1 MRSVIP
7 LVLLGLGSSITAL
20 DFTVVYVALPQI
32 AREAGF
38 SPYALQW
45 VVSGYAVPFGGFLL
59 LGGRLSDLLGRRRMF
74 VAGMLLYGAASL
86 LGGLASSPAP
96 LVCARSL
103 QGLGGAVLMPATL
116 SLVVTMFAEGPARN
130 RAMTVWATCGA
141 AGLSLGALLGGVL
154 TGAFGWEAVF
164 FVNVPLTM
172 VGAAAAFAVLTPD
185 GRRRAGGLDLP
196 GALTGTAGVT
206 GLVFAVAQGPQW
218 GWTSPGALASA
229 AAAAGLLAA
238 FLVIEARSREPLLP
252 PRLLANRHTAA
263 GAGVIL
269 VYGLTLQCV
278 PYFLT
283 LHFQDVLGYDAAA
296 SGLAFLGPT
305 LAITAGNLAAER
317 LIPRLGLRGTLIL
330 GMAVGATGTAV
341 LAWRLSADGSYLGLL
356 AGVVGF
362 GLGAGLWFSTM
373 FILAS
378 TGVAPQEQ
386 GVVSGLSST
395 VLQAGSA
402 AGLAVLV
409 AVAGRGTAGLT
420 GEALRA
426 ATAGGLRSAVLV
438 AAVISVTGVVVTLA
452 LGPAG
457 RDRLA
462 DRA

>member
-1 MRSVIP
+1 M
-7 LVLLGLGSSITAL
+7 
-20 DFTVVYVALPQI
+20 
-32 AREAGF
+32 
-38 SPYALQW
+38 
-45 VVSGYAVPFGGFLL
+45 
-59 LGGRLSDLLGRRRMF
+59 
-74 VAGMLLYGAASL
+74 
-86 LGGLASSPAP
+86 
-96 LVCARSL
+96 
-103 QGLGGAVLMPATL
+103 
-116 SLVVTMFAEGPARN
+116 
-130 RAMTVWATCGA
+130 
-141 AGLSLGALLGGVL
+141 
-154 TGAFGWEAVF
+154 
-164 FVNVPLTM
+164 
-172 VGAAAAFAVLTPD
+172 
-185 GRRRAGGLDLP
+185 
-196 GALTGTAGVT
+196 
-206 GLVFAVAQGPQW
+206 
-218 GWTSPGALASA
+218 
-229 AAAAGLLAA
+229 
-238 FLVIEARSREPLLP
+238 EARGRDPLLP

-283 LHFQDVLGYDAAA
+283 LHFQDVLGYDALQ

-330 GMAVGATGTAV
+330 GMVVGATGTAV

-378 TGVAPQEQ
+378 TGVAPREQ

-395 VLQAGSA
+395 LLQAGSA

-409 AVAGRGTAGLT
+409 AVAGHETTGLT

-426 ATAGGLRSAVLV
+426 ATAGGLRSALLV
-438 AAVISVTGVVVTLA
+438 AAVVSVAGVAVTAA
-452 LGPAG
+452 LRPAA
-457 RDRLA
+457 RAQATLA